1 MVETKQIELLTKL
14 VKNTQ
19 PQHFTTEL
27 RQSTTTGTIQPGW
40 NKVSFYVSGQAA
52 GTITIG
58 GVALDADP
66 GETHVFGSEAAN
78 VALNTITYDA
88 TGTEFK
94 IIISRV

>member
-1 MVETKQIELLTKL
+1 MVETHQIELLSKL
-14 VKNTQ
+14 VKNTA
-19 PQHFTTEL
+19 PKHFKTEL
-27 RQSTTTGTIQPGW
+27 RQTTTTGTIQPGW
-40 NKVSFYVSGQAA
+40 NKVSIYVSGQAA

-66 GETHVFGSEAAN
+66 GETHVFGSDAFNIATD
-78 VALNTITYDA
+78 AITYSA